1 MSNVKTMG
9 CIALCLVA
17 LVPLAGQEEERY
29 FKDKVIPTLDKYC
42 FDCHDPEDSKGDVL
56 FLDAEKPS
64 DLANAFKAWNSVS
77 FQLQHRTMPPAK
89 RKLQPTAEERRE
101 LAEWITKYLRGAMAE
116 APPFA
121 PEITARR
128 LNRLEF
134 DNTVRE
140 LMGVSLGF
148 SETFPLEGGGGEGFD
163 NNGETLY
170 LPAMLMERFV
180 EASQQIVDASIV
192 SPMLRKSYEPKDFS
206 PKLKNANEAY
216 LLPQGKEASLLFPV
230 YVQSTYEIIVRAVP
244 DGKAP
249 FHLAAKIDGVRIKE
263 LVFQKG
269 GKVSFELQL
278 TRGTHLVALQSS
290 GEGAGRLLSLKVKE
304 QARPD
309 YPEQARSHARLLG
322 LKPGQIPQNPR
333 RWTASFLESF
343 LAKAYRRPTRE
354 GEADRFLALY
364 DRAAGRG
371 DPFEERLKLVIKGIL
386 VSPDFM
392 FRLETPAKA
401 EKLEPVTDYELASRL
416 SYFLWSG
423 MPDDELFALAREGR
437 LNNDET
443 LSQQVDRMLKDPRAK
458 VFSKTFIGQWLGT
471 KDIGGRVAP
480 TDNAIQ
486 NVYSPLVAAAMRRE
500 CVLFYDHL
508 LQDNRSVLE
517 LLDSNYTFAN
527 RHLAKFYGWKNLDR
541 FAGDKFR
548 KVAFENNR
556 RGGLLGMGAVLAFTS
571 HRRKTSPVLRGAWV
585 FDTLFGTPVPPPP
598 ADVPPLRQKN
608 KEGKELSVLQMLE
621 LHRADPTCATCHN
634 LIDPIGFGL
643 ENFDFLGRWREK
655 DKGKPLHLKGTLPTG
670 ESFEGPAELRKVL
683 LQSGDVFLRNLVR
696 KTLGY
701 ALGRGLSDGDE
712 STVERVARQ
721 LEASGHGAR
730 DLVRAIVLSAPF
742 RNKQRAP
749 ASSP

>member
-1 MSNVKTMG
+1 MFRVKTTA
-9 CIALCLVA
+9 CIALCLGI
-17 LVPLAGQEEERY
+17 LVTTQAQDEERY
-29 FKDKVIPTLDKYC
+29 FKLKVLPTLDKYC

-64 DLANAFKAWNSVS
+64 DLAHGFKAWNSVS
-77 FQLQHRTMPPAK
+77 FQLLHRTMPPAK
-89 RKLQPTAEERRE
+89 RKLQPTAEERKE
-101 LAEWITKYLRGAMAE
+101 LAGWITKYLRGAMAE

-180 EASQQIVDASIV
+180 EAAQQIVDAAIV
-192 SPMLRKSYEPKDFS
+192 SPMLNKSYGPKDFS
-206 PKLKNANEAY
+206 PELDHAVKGYPLANG
-216 LLPQGKEASLLFPV
+216 GKTDLLFPV
-230 YVQSTYEIIVRAVP
+230 YFQSTYEITVRAEAKP
-244 DGKAP
+244 NTP
-249 FHLAAKIDGVRIKE
+249 FSLAVQVDGVQAKR
-263 LVFQKG
+263 LDFSKG
-269 GKVSFELQL
+269 DTLSFELQL
-278 TRGTHLVALQSS
+278 TRGTHL
-290 GEGAGRLLSLKVKE
+290 LSLQASPEEEGRVLGLDIKE
-304 QARPD
+304 KARPD
-309 YPEQARSHARLLG
+309 ETQRATSHQKILG
-322 LKPGQIPQNPR
+322 LKQGETPDNPR
-333 RWTASFLESF
+333 RWTSSFLESF
-343 LAKAYRRPTRE
+343 LAKAYRRPARD
-354 GEADRFLALY
+354 GEAERFLALY

-392 FRLETPAKA
+392 FRLETPARSR
-401 EKLEPVTDYELASRL
+401 KLEPLTDFELASRL

-423 MPDDELFALAREGR
+423 MPDDELFELARKGI
-437 LNNDET
+437 LNKDKT
-443 LSQQVDRMLKDPRAK
+443 LNQQIDRMLKDPRAK
-458 VFSKTFIGQWLGT
+458 IFPKTFIGQWLGT

-486 NVYSPLVAAAMRRE
+486 DVYSPLVAAAMRRE
-500 CVLFYDHL
+500 CVLFYDYL
-508 LQDNRSVLE
+508 LQGNRSVLE
-517 LLDSNYTFAN
+517 LLDSDYTFAN
-527 RHLAKFYGWKNLDR
+527 RRLAKFYGWKNLDR

-598 ADVPPLRQKN
+598 PDIPPLRQKN

-683 LQSGDVFLRNLVR
+683 LQSSDVFLRNLVR

-701 ALGRGLSDGDE
+701 ALGRGLVDGDE
-712 STVERVARQ
+712 GTVERVARK
-721 LEASGHGAR
+721 LEASGYGAR

-742 RNKQRAP
+742 RNKQRVP
-749 ASSP
+749 ALPK